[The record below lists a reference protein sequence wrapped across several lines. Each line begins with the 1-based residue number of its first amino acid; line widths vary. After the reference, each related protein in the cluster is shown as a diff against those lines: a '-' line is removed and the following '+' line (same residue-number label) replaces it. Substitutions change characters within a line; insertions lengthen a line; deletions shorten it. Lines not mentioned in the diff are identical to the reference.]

1 MLGFIKKW
9 LNYILT
15 GSFTLVFAACYG
27 ADMALENPKLI
38 NAKDN
43 NENPIPGLKVTLLEN
58 RMQIDEKFTD
68 ENGSVEFYYT
78 QNSKYNYKVAIE
90 DVDGE
95 ENLGDFQSKEV
106 DVTNESVFELKLEK
120 KL

>member
-1 MLGFIKKW
+1 MK
-9 LNYILT
+9 
-15 GSFTLVFAACYG
+15 
-27 ADMALENPKLI
+27 
-38 NAKDN
+38 
-43 NENPIPGLKVTLLEN
+43 
-58 RMQIDEKFTD
+58 KFTD